1 MKFKLYLTTCLL
13 VLGLSCAHAVPAK
26 KGVKR
31 TIKLADGTSVVAE
44 LKGDEFA
51 SYWQADDG
59 KCYVQD
65 IDSRTFKIT
74 DKAQVVNRGLAK
86 RQKPMMNASNAL
98 PNED

>member
-51 SYWQADDG
+51 SYGRQMM
-59 KCYVQD
+59 
-65 IDSRTFKIT
+65 
-74 DKAQVVNRGLAK
+74 VNVMYRILIPAHLRLQIK
-86 RQKPMMNASNAL
+86 HRL
-98 PNED
+98 

>member
-1 MKFKLYLTTCLL
+1 MKIKLYLTACLL

-51 SYWQADDG
+51 S
-59 KCYVQD
+59 
-65 IDSRTFKIT
+65 
-74 DKAQVVNRGLAK
+74 
-86 RQKPMMNASNAL
+86 
-98 PNED
+98 

>member
-1 MKFKLYLTTCLL
+1 MKFKLYLTACLL
-13 VLGLSCAHAVPAK
+13 VFGLSCAHAIPAK

-31 TIKLADGTSVVAE
+31 TIKLADGTSVVVE

-65 IDSRTFKIT
+65 VDSRTFKIT

-86 RQKPMMNASNAL
+86 RQKEIGRASCR
-98 PNED
+98 ERV